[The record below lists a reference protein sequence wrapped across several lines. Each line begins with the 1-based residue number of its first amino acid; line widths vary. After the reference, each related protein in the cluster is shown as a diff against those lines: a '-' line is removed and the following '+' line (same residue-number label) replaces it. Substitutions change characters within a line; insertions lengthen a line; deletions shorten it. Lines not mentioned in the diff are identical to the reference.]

1 MVRKQEAKN
10 NKKRKV
16 TRAVKSSKLAKSSKA
31 VKASKKNTIQKKQN
45 VALFKS
51 AESKLKQLSNYKE
64 FIRHLLS
71 GDDDNDNDIDCE
83 LADGD

>member
-16 TRAVKSSKLAKSSKA
+16 SRAVKSSKLVKSPKA
-31 VKASKKNTIQKKQN
+31 VKASKKNAIQKKQN

-71 GDDDNDNDIDCE
+71 GDDDNDIDCE
-83 LADGD
+83 LANGD

>member
-16 TRAVKSSKLAKSSKA
+16 SQAVKSPKA

-71 GDDDNDNDIDCE
+71 GDDDNDIDCE
-83 LADGD
+83 LANGD